1 MLVFAAFGGT
11 IIFMSMTIEE
21 LATEALSLPSEA
33 RALLAER
40 LVVSLDVAAPASR
53 LDELWAAEA
62 QRRLAEVRSGRA
74 QTVSGDEAAVRVR
87 RAVGR

>member
-1 MLVFAAFGGT
+1 MIHL
-11 IIFMSMTIEE
+11 MPMTIEE
-21 LATEALSLPSEA
+21 LATEALSLPSES

-40 LVVSLDVAAPASR
+40 LVESLDVSAPASR

-62 QRRLAEVRSGRA
+62 QRRLEAVRSGRA
-74 QTVSGDEAAVRVR
+74 QTISGEEAAARVR